1 MSIFLIG
8 LVLFVGMHS
17 IYILLPGAR
26 TAAIARIGYNPWRG
40 LYSLISLTGLVLL
53 LFLADVRMAFVAFIS
68 IPVTIIIAM
77 IAFGARVVGQDLALM
92 IVDAFLDGVHEG
104 GRHGRRVAM
113 IADIEAREG

>member
-53 LFLADVRMAFVAFIS
+53 VYGYGLARQDPVLLFEPPA
-68 IPVTIIIAM
+68 
-77 IAFGARVVGQDLALM
+77 
-92 IVDAFLDGVHEG
+92 
-104 GRHGRRVAM
+104 
-113 IADIEAREG
+113 